1 MAYHKPISR
10 MTPEEFEEHLK
21 KLANMTSEEKRKYS
35 KRIDR
40 REKDM
45 AENHALMNESIGM
58 RRSFEDEWKRTEP
71 DFEGGEG

>member
-1 MAYHKPISR
+1 MAYNKPISR

-21 KLANMTSEEKRKYS
+21 KLATMTPEEKRKYRN
-35 KRIDR
+35 KIDR

-45 AENHALMNESIGM
+45 AENHALMNEDI
-58 RRSFEDEWKRTEP
+58 RAARAFEDEWKRTEP